1 MADFTDADFNRENL
15 EAGIAQLGQ
24 KAAPRGMWMPD
35 IPQDDINH
43 QLQEKVAFL
52 TGYVSN
58 LLDRIERLE
67 K

>member
-15 EAGIAQLGQ
+15 EAGLARLGQ
-24 KAAPRGMWMPD
+24 MSAPRGMWMPD
-35 IPQDDINH
+35 IPQDDTNY
-43 QLQEKVAFL
+43 QLEQKVAFL

-58 LLDRIERLE
+58 LLDRVERLE